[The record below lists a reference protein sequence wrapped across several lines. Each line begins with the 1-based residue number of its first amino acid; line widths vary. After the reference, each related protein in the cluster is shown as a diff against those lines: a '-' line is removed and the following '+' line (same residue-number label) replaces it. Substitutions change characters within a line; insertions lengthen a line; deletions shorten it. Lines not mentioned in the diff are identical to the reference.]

1 MAKLMARTNLFVPTL
16 YPGLDI
22 MLGQNVRDQKTGELL
37 ATERG
42 FRLGWQY
49 VLGAK
54 PGIGKTSFSIELAS
68 VAIKLGY
75 PIKKVIIVDSDSSS
89 PSPERISKLTK
100 LPKEIVDE
108 YFEVWDMNVVE
119 DITDKFVRLSNEYSK
134 DKENQQYVEFDDPYS
149 GDRVKMRPFYFIIM
163 DTVTS
168 MIAKRNSVESVK
180 DKDSENVVANEGN
193 MTAFLKLSGFVN
205 DCTNFFDRNAI
216 WLWNVHLKKNQKEIG
231 KYQAEKEFKS
241 SNSEVKL
248 HMPER
253 LRQKASAIIIYNSIQ
268 DSQNLDSPTHP
279 INAYGLEDVKSKSV
293 YATTLILNKSR
304 TGNEGRTQVRL
315 LYIDG
320 SFDNEMHLLSTA
332 LDLGILEKG
341 SGMYPNAQT
350 PHIFKADP
358 DAVYENEVMGRR
370 SKTTLVVRGYS
381 RPTNIIEARLL
392 MKYTGDNPEVCK
404 ARDEFIMALYQRLED
419 VLWYELEINSIS
431 AKEMETAKKKTEHLF
446 SLLRNINRRQVLTAD
461 EITSKAETEMP
472 DTVYGIDNSVMNE
485 VSLPN

>member
-1 MAKLMARTNLFVPTL
+1 MSKTAIRTNLFVPTL
-16 YPGLDI
+16 YPALDM
-22 MLGQNVRDQKTGELL
+22 MLGQNVRDQKTGTLI
-37 ATERG
+37 AAERG

-54 PGIGKTSFSIELAS
+54 PGIGKTSLSIELAS

-75 PIKKVIIVDSDSSS
+75 PIKKVIIVDSDCSA

-100 LPKEIVDE
+100 LPKEVVDE

-119 DITDKFVRLSNEYSK
+119 DITDKFVRLSNEYTK
-134 DKENQQYVEFDDPYS
+134 DKEMQKYIEFEDPYS
-149 GDRVKMRPFYFIIM
+149 GDMVKMRPFYFVIM

-205 DCTNFFDRNAI
+205 DCTNFFDGNAI
-216 WLWNVHLKKNQKEIG
+216 WLWNVHLKKNQKELG

-241 SNSEVKL
+241 SNSEWKL

-253 LRQKASAIIIYNSIQ
+253 LRQKASAIMIYNSIQ
-268 DSQNLDSPTHP
+268 DSQNLDSDSHP
-279 INAYGLEDVKSKSV
+279 INAYGLQDIKSKSV
-293 YATTLILNKSR
+293 YSTTIILNKSR
-304 TGNEGRTQVRL
+304 TGNEGRTQARL

-320 SFDNEMHLLSTA
+320 SFDNDMHMLATA

-341 SGMYPNAQT
+341 SGLYPNANT
-350 PHIFKADP
+350 PHIFKLDP
-358 DAVYENEVMGRR
+358 DATYENEVMGRR
-370 SKTTLVVRGYS
+370 SKTTLLLRGYS
-381 RPTNIIEARLL
+381 RPTNVIEARLL

-419 VLWYELEINSIS
+419 VLWYELEINSIGI
-431 AKEMETAKKKTEHLF
+431 KEMETAKKKTEHLF
-446 SLLRNINRRQVLTAD
+446 SLLRNINRKQVLTAE
-461 EITSKAETEMP
+461 EISAKAEKEMP
-472 DTVYGIDNSVMNE
+472 NTIYEIDNSVE
-485 VSLPN
+485 SQDSLAS

>member
-1 MAKLMARTNLFVPTL
+1 MAKLMARNNLFVPTL
-16 YPGLDI
+16 YPALDI
-22 MLGQNVRDQKTGELL
+22 MLGQNIRDQKTGELIV
-37 ATERG
+37 AERG

-54 PGIGKTSFSIELAS
+54 PGIGKTSLSIELAS

-75 PIKKVIIVDSDSSS
+75 PIKKVIIVDSDCSS

-100 LPKEIVDE
+100 LPKEVVEE

-119 DITDKFVRLSNEYSK
+119 DITDRFVRLSNEYTK
-134 DKENQQYVEFDDPYS
+134 DKEMQKYVEFEDPYS
-149 GDRVKMRPFYFIIM
+149 GDNIKMRPFYFIIM

-180 DKDSENVVANEGN
+180 DKDAENVVANEGN

-205 DCTNFFDRNAI
+205 DCTNFFDGNAI

-241 SNSEVKL
+241 SNSEWKL

-253 LRQKASAIIIYNSIQ
+253 LRQKASAIMIYNSIQ
-268 DSQNLDSPTHP
+268 DSQNLESNSHP
-279 INAYGLEDVKSKSV
+279 IVAYSLEDITSKSV
-293 YATTLILNKSR
+293 YSTSIVLNKSR
-304 TGNEGRTQVRL
+304 TGNEGRTQARL

-320 SFDNEMHLLSTA
+320 SFDIDMHTLATA

-358 DAVYENEVMGRR
+358 DAVHENEVMGRR
-370 SKTTLVVRGYS
+370 TKTTLNLRGYS

-404 ARDEFIMALYQRLED
+404 ARDEFIIALYQRLED
-419 VLWYELEINSIS
+419 VLWYELEINSIT
-431 AKEMETAKKKTEHLF
+431 AKEMETSKKKTEHLF
-446 SLLRNINRRQVLTAD
+446 SLIRNITRKAVLTAE
-461 EITSKAETEMP
+461 EIAEKENEIPT
-472 DTVYGIDNSVMNE
+472 TVFGIDNSVMNE
-485 VSLPN
+485 AALVS

>member
-1 MAKLMARTNLFVPTL
+1 MAKLMARNNLFVPTL
-16 YPGLDI
+16 YPALDI
-22 MLGQNVRDQKTGELL
+22 MLGQNIRDQKTGELIV
-37 ATERG
+37 AERG

-54 PGIGKTSFSIELAS
+54 PGIGKTSLSIELAS

-75 PIKKVIIVDSDSSS
+75 PIKKVIIVDSDCSS

-100 LPKEIVDE
+100 LPKEVVEE

-119 DITDKFVRLSNEYSK
+119 DITDRFVRLSNEYTK
-134 DKENQQYVEFDDPYS
+134 DKEMQKYVEFEDPYS
-149 GDRVKMRPFYFIIM
+149 GDNIKMRPFYFIIM

-180 DKDSENVVANEGN
+180 DKDAENVVANEGN

-205 DCTNFFDRNAI
+205 DCTNFFDGNAI

-241 SNSEVKL
+241 SNSEWKL

-253 LRQKASAIIIYNSIQ
+253 LRQKASAIMIYNSIQ
-268 DSQNLDSPTHP
+268 DSQNLESNSHP
-279 INAYGLEDVKSKSV
+279 IVAYSLEDITSKSV
-293 YATTLILNKSR
+293 YSTSIILNKSR
-304 TGNEGRTQVRL
+304 TGNEGRTQARL

-320 SFDNEMHLLSTA
+320 SFDIDMHTLATA

-358 DAVYENEVMGRR
+358 DAVHENEVMGRR
-370 SKTTLVVRGYS
+370 TKTTLNLRGYS

-404 ARDEFIMALYQRLED
+404 ARDEFIIALYQRLED
-419 VLWYELEINSIS
+419 VLWYELEINSIT
-431 AKEMETAKKKTEHLF
+431 AKEIETSKKKTEHLF
-446 SLLRNINRRQVLTAD
+446 SLIRNITRKAVLTAE
-461 EITSKAETEMP
+461 EIAEKENEIPT
-472 DTVYGIDNSVMNE
+472 TVFGIDNSVMSE
-485 VSLPN
+485 AALVS

>member
-1 MAKLMARTNLFVPTL
+1 MAKLMARINLFVPTL
-16 YPGLDI
+16 YPALDI
-22 MLGQNVRDQKTGELL
+22 MLGQNVRNQKTGELI
-37 ATERG
+37 AAERG

-54 PGIGKTSFSIELAS
+54 PGIGKTSLSIELAS

-75 PIKKVIIVDSDSSS
+75 PIKKIIIVDSDSSC

-100 LPKEIVDE
+100 LPKEIVEE
-108 YFEVWDMNVVE
+108 YFEVWDTNVVE
-119 DITDKFVRLSNEYSK
+119 DIADRFVKLSNEYTK
-134 DKENQQYVEFDDPYS
+134 DKEMQKYVEFEDPYS
-149 GDRVKMRPFYFIIM
+149 GDNVKMRPFYFVIM

-180 DKDSENVVANEGN
+180 DRDSENVVANEGN

-205 DCTNFFDRNAI
+205 DCTNFFEGNAI

-241 SNSEVKL
+241 SNSEWKL

-253 LRQKASAIIIYNSIQ
+253 LRQKASAIMIYNSIQ
-268 DSQNLDSPTHP
+268 DSQNLESNSHP
-279 INAYGLEDVKSKSV
+279 IVAYSLEDITSKSV
-293 YATTLILNKSR
+293 YSTSIILNKSR
-304 TGNEGRTQVRL
+304 TGNEGRTQARL

-320 SFDNEMHLLSTA
+320 SFDIDMHTLATA

-341 SGMYPNAQT
+341 SGLYPNAQT
-350 PHIFKADP
+350 PHIFKSDP
-358 DAVYENEVMGRR
+358 EATHENDVMGRR
-370 SKTTLVVRGYS
+370 SKTTLNLKGYS

-404 ARDEFIMALYQRLED
+404 ARDEFVIALYQRLED
-419 VLWYELEINSIS
+419 VLWYELEINSITM
-431 AKEMETAKKKTEHLF
+431 KEMETAKKKTEHLF
-446 SLLRNINRRQVLTAD
+446 SLIRNITRKAVLTAD
-461 EITSKAETEMP
+461 EIAEKEDEIPT
-472 DTVYGIDNSVMNE
+472 TLFGIDNSAMNDAAL
-485 VSLPN
+485 VS

>member
-1 MAKLMARTNLFVPTL
+1 MAKLMARNNLFVPTL
-16 YPGLDI
+16 YPALDI
-22 MLGQNVRDQKTGELL
+22 MLGQNIRDQKTGELIV
-37 ATERG
+37 AERG

-54 PGIGKTSFSIELAS
+54 PGIGKTSLSIELAS

-75 PIKKVIIVDSDSSS
+75 PIKKVIIVDSDCSS

-100 LPKEIVDE
+100 LPKE
-108 YFEVWDMNVVE
+108 VVE
-119 DITDKFVRLSNEYSK
+119 DITDRFVRLSNEYTK
-134 DKENQQYVEFDDPYS
+134 DKEMQKYVEFEDPYS
-149 GDRVKMRPFYFIIM
+149 GDNIKMRPFYFIIM

-180 DKDSENVVANEGN
+180 DKDAENVVANEGN

-205 DCTNFFDRNAI
+205 DCTNFFDGNAI

-241 SNSEVKL
+241 SNSEWKL

-253 LRQKASAIIIYNSIQ
+253 LRQKASAIMIYNSIQ
-268 DSQNLDSPTHP
+268 DSQNLESNSHP
-279 INAYGLEDVKSKSV
+279 IVAYSLEDITSKSV
-293 YATTLILNKSR
+293 YSTSIILNKSR
-304 TGNEGRTQVRL
+304 TGNEGRTQARL

-320 SFDNEMHLLSTA
+320 SFDIDMHTLATA

-358 DAVYENEVMGRR
+358 DAVHENEVMGRR
-370 SKTTLVVRGYS
+370 TKTTLNLRGYS

-404 ARDEFIMALYQRLED
+404 ARDEFIIALYQRLED
-419 VLWYELEINSIS
+419 VLWYELEINSIT
-431 AKEMETAKKKTEHLF
+431 AKEMETSKKKTEHLF
-446 SLLRNINRRQVLTAD
+446 SLIRNITRKAVLTAE
-461 EITSKAETEMP
+461 EIAEKENEIPT
-472 DTVYGIDNSVMNE
+472 TVFGIDNSVMSE
-485 VSLPN
+485 AALVS

>member
-1 MAKLMARTNLFVPTL
+1 MAKLMARNNLFVPTL
-16 YPGLDI
+16 YPALDI
-22 MLGQNVRDQKTGELL
+22 MLGQNIRDQKTGELIV
-37 ATERG
+37 AERG

-54 PGIGKTSFSIELAS
+54 PGIGKTSLSIELAS

-75 PIKKVIIVDSDSSS
+75 PIKKVIIVDSDCSS

-100 LPKEIVDE
+100 LPKEVVEE

-119 DITDKFVRLSNEYSK
+119 DITDRFVRLSNEYTK
-134 DKENQQYVEFDDPYS
+134 DKEMQKYVEFKDPYS
-149 GDRVKMRPFYFIIM
+149 GDNIKMRPFYFIIM

-180 DKDSENVVANEGN
+180 DKDAENVVANEGN

-205 DCTNFFDRNAI
+205 DCTNFFDGNAI

-241 SNSEVKL
+241 SNSEWKL

-253 LRQKASAIIIYNSIQ
+253 LRQKASAIMIYNSIQ
-268 DSQNLDSPTHP
+268 DSQNLESNSHP
-279 INAYGLEDVKSKSV
+279 IVAYSLEDITSKSV
-293 YATTLILNKSR
+293 YSTSIILNKSR
-304 TGNEGRTQVRL
+304 TGNEGRTQARL

-320 SFDNEMHLLSTA
+320 SFDIDMHTLATA

-358 DAVYENEVMGRR
+358 DAVHENEVMGRR
-370 SKTTLVVRGYS
+370 TKTTLNLRGYS

-404 ARDEFIMALYQRLED
+404 ARDEFIIALYQRLED
-419 VLWYELEINSIS
+419 VLWYELEINSIT
-431 AKEMETAKKKTEHLF
+431 AKEMETSKKKTEHLF
-446 SLLRNINRRQVLTAD
+446 SLIRNITRKAVLTAE
-461 EITSKAETEMP
+461 EIAEKENEIPT
-472 DTVYGIDNSVMNE
+472 TVFGIDNSVMSE
-485 VSLPN
+485 AALVS

>member
-1 MAKLMARTNLFVPTL
+1 MAKLMARNNLFVPTL
-16 YPGLDI
+16 YPALDI
-22 MLGQNVRDQKTGELL
+22 MLGQNVRNQKTGELI
-37 ATERG
+37 AAERG

-54 PGIGKTSFSIELAS
+54 PGIGKTSLSIELAS

-75 PIKKVIIVDSDSSS
+75 PIKKIIIVDSDCSS

-100 LPKEIVDE
+100 LPKEVVDE

-119 DITDKFVRLSNEYSK
+119 DITDRFVRLSNEYSK
-134 DKENQQYVEFDDPYS
+134 DKENQKYEEFEDPYS
-149 GDRVKMRPFYFIIM
+149 GDMIKMRPFYFVIM

-205 DCTNFFDRNAI
+205 DCTNFFDGNAI

-241 SNSEVKL
+241 SNADYKL

-253 LRQKASAIIIYNSIQ
+253 LRQKASAIMIYNSIQ

-279 INAYGLEDVKSKSV
+279 INAYGLEDIKSKSV
-293 YATTLILNKSR
+293 YSTSIILNKSR
-304 TGNEGRTQVRL
+304 TGNEGRTQARL

-320 SFDNEMHLLSTA
+320 SFDIDMHAIATA

-341 SGMYPNAQT
+341 TGNYPNAQT
-350 PHIFKADP
+350 PHIFKEDP
-358 DAVYENEVMGRR
+358 DAKLENEIMGRR
-370 SKTTLVVRGYS
+370 MKQAIVLKGYS

-404 ARDEFIMALYQRLED
+404 ARDEFVVALYQRLED

-431 AKEMETAKKKTEHLF
+431 EKEMETSKKKTQHLF
-446 SLLRNINRRQVLTAD
+446 SLIRSVTKKTVLTAD
-461 EITSKAETEMP
+461 EIEEKKDDIPSAIF
-472 DTVYGIDNSVMNE
+472 TVDSSVMDDALVN
-485 VSLPN
+485 

>member
-1 MAKLMARTNLFVPTL
+1 MAKLMARNNLFVPTL
-16 YPGLDI
+16 YPALDI
-22 MLGQNVRDQKTGELL
+22 MLGQNVRNQKTGELI
-37 ATERG
+37 AAERG

-54 PGIGKTSFSIELAS
+54 PGIGKTSLSIELAS

-75 PIKKVIIVDSDSSS
+75 PIKKVIIVDSDCSS

-100 LPKEIVDE
+100 LPKEMVDE

-119 DITDKFVRLSNEYSK
+119 DITDRFVRLSNEYSK
-134 DKENQQYVEFDDPYS
+134 DKENQKYEEFEDPYS
-149 GDRVKMRPFYFIIM
+149 GDMIKMRPFYFVIM

-205 DCTNFFDRNAI
+205 DCTNFFDGNAI

-241 SNSEVKL
+241 ANSEYKL

-253 LRQKASAIIIYNSIQ
+253 LRQKASAIMIYNSIQ

-279 INAYGLEDVKSKSV
+279 INAYGLEDIKSKSV
-293 YATTLILNKSR
+293 YSTSIILNKSR
-304 TGNEGRTQVRL
+304 TGNEGRTQARL

-320 SFDNEMHLLSTA
+320 SFDIDMHAIATA

-341 SGMYPNAQT
+341 SGNYPNGQT
-350 PHIFKADP
+350 PHIFKEDP
-358 DAVYENEVMGRR
+358 DAKYENEIMGRR
-370 SKTTLVVRGYS
+370 MKQSLMLKGYS

-404 ARDEFIMALYQRLED
+404 ARDEFIVALYQRLED

-431 AKEMETAKKKTEHLF
+431 EKEMETSKKKTQHLF
-446 SLLRNINRRQVLTAD
+446 SLIRNVTKKTVLTAD
-461 EITSKAETEMP
+461 EIEEKKDDIPT
-472 DTVYGIDNSVMNE
+472 TVFTVDSSVMDDTL
-485 VSLPN
+485 VS